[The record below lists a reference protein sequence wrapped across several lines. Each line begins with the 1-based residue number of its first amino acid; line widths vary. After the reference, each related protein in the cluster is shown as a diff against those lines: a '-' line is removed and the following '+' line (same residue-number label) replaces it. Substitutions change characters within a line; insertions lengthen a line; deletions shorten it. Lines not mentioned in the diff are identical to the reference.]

1 MYALKKEVAVMA
13 SPPHFI
19 SPCLFPKVCFLGSK
33 HDYQFFK
40 ENYSVYLDYLRK
52 EVAERKQLLND
63 EPAFWGVCQDKGYT
77 GPAEDTPEIRR
88 VIPRKNGR
96 HEERKAN
103 QEISNIRV
111 HVERFFG
118 RFTQLWKVAQVL
130 FFVHIHETKS
140 WKC

>member
-1 MYALKKEVAVMA
+1 MDSTSLEVFRPKGRYEEVKSYYDVKNGMYALKKEVAVMA

-63 EPAFWGVCQDKGYT
+63 EPAFWGVCQDKGST
-77 GPAEDTPEIRR
+77 GPAEDTPEIGR
-88 VIPRKNGR
+88 VIDT
-96 HEERKAN
+96 
-103 QEISNIRV
+103 QEKW
-111 HVERFFG
+111 
-118 RFTQLWKVAQVL
+118 QA
-130 FFVHIHETKS
+130 
-140 WKC
+140 